1 MIFSILSTDI
11 VDASVIDIFCGTG
24 AFGIE
29 AISRGAKF
37 VAFIDRNVDS
47 LKANINLISDKE
59 YTITKKDFLKLNITS
74 SIAYDIVFIDPPYGV
89 YSSKSVLDVVH
100 NNILLTD
107 NSTII
112 YEEFYKTEFQSHDQ
126 FNIYDERRAGDTTLR
141 FLSKKI

>member
-11 VDASVIDIFCGTG
+11 IDATVIDIFCGTG

-29 AISRGAKF
+29 AISRGAKS

-59 YTITKKDFLKLNITS
+59 YTITKKDFLKLNEKS
-74 SIAYDIVFIDPPYGV
+74 SVVYDIVFIDPPYGV
-89 YSSKSVLDVVH
+89 YSSKSILDVVYER
-100 NNILLTD
+100 ILLTD

-112 YEEFYKTEFQSHDQ
+112 YEEFYKTDFPSHDL

-141 FLSKKI
+141 FLNKKI